1 MPRALDATWSPFVS
15 DPSSKS
21 PPPAEPSVRSETDV
35 EVAPPEAD
43 EESENLFT
51 SALGEILTTWGPA
64 FLVVLIIRS
73 MFIEP
78 FRIPSGS
85 MVPTLAIGDNI
96 VVTKFSYG
104 FRIPLTRIPIAGLET
119 PERGDVVVF
128 VFPGKDT
135 GVKHWIDLPIPPF
148 ATVDYVKRVV
158 GVPGDVIEMREQVL
172 YVNGDK
178 QERSLVDEFQ
188 FVDDSC
194 RGKTTKRYEERFGDN
209 PHEVLYDAR
218 YGSSRNFGPV
228 TVPEGEIF
236 VMGDNRDNSFDSR
249 AWSTVPLRN
258 IKGKAQFVWLS
269 WDTCE
274 QQIPFFGDIRTE
286 RMGMGI
292 P

>member
-1 MPRALDATWSPFVS
+1 MS
-15 DPSSKS
+15 DHSSNPSR
-21 PPPAEPSVRSETDV
+21 PPNRRSTDV
-35 EVAPPEAD
+35 EVAPPESELESAD
-43 EESENLFT
+43 NIVS
-51 SALGEILTTWGPA
+51 SALWEILTTWGPA
-64 FLVVLIIRS
+64 FLIVLVIRS

-104 FRIPLTRIPIAGLET
+104 FRIPLTRIPIAGLEA

-135 GVKHWIDLPIPPF
+135 GVKHWIDLPVPPF

-158 GVPGDVIEMREQVL
+158 GVPGDVVEMRDQIL
-172 YVNGDK
+172 YVNGEAQVRNLIDDF
-178 QERSLVDEFQ
+178 E

-194 RGKTTKRYEERFGDN
+194 HGKPTKRYEERFGDK
-209 PHEVLYDAR
+209 PHEILYDRR
-218 YGSSRNFGPV
+218 YTVTSKAFGPI
-228 TVPEGEIF
+228 TVPDGEIF

-249 AWSTVPLRN
+249 AWNTVPLRN
-258 IKGKAQFVWLS
+258 IKGKAQFIWLS
-269 WDTCE
+269 WDVCE
-274 QQIPFFGDIRTE
+274 NQIPFFGDIRTQ
-286 RMGMGI
+286 RMGLGI

>member
-1 MPRALDATWSPFVS
+1 VS
-15 DPSSKS
+15 DPSSNS
-21 PPPAEPSVRSETDV
+21 PRQPNRRNTDV
-35 EVAPPEAD
+35 EVAPPEPD
-43 EESENLFT
+43 SEATEGLFT
-51 SALGEILTTWGPA
+51 SALWEILTTWGPA
-64 FLVVLIIRS
+64 FLVVLVIRS

-104 FRIPLTRIPIAGLET
+104 FRFPLTRVPIFGLEA

-135 GVKHWIDLPIPPF
+135 GVKHWVDLPVPPF

-158 GVPGDVIEMREQVL
+158 GVPGDVVEMRDQIL
-172 YVNGDK
+172 YVNGEA
-178 QERSLVDEFQ
+178 QLRNLVDEFE

-194 RGKTTKRYEERFGDN
+194 NGKPTKRYEERFGDK
-209 PHEVLYDAR
+209 PHEILYDRR
-218 YGSSRNFGPV
+218 YTMTSKSFGPI
-228 TVPEGEIF
+228 TVPDGEIF

-249 AWSTVPLRN
+249 AWNTVPLRN
-258 IKGKAQFVWLS
+258 IKGKAQFIWLS
-269 WDTCE
+269 WDVCE
-274 QQIPFFGDIRTE
+274 DQIPFFGDIRTQ
-286 RMGMGI
+286 RMGLAI

>member
-1 MPRALDATWSPFVS
+1 MS
-15 DPSSKS
+15 DPSSNS
-21 PPPAEPSVRSETDV
+21 PRQPNRRNTDV
-35 EVAPPEAD
+35 EVAPPEPD
-43 EESENLFT
+43 SEATEGLFT
-51 SALGEILTTWGPA
+51 SALWEILTTWGPA
-64 FLVVLIIRS
+64 FLVVLVIRS

-104 FRIPLTRIPIAGLET
+104 FRFPLTRVPIFGLEA

-135 GVKHWIDLPIPPF
+135 GVKHWVDLPVPPF

-158 GVPGDVIEMREQVL
+158 GVPGDVVEMRDQIL
-172 YVNGDK
+172 YVNGEA
-178 QERSLVDEFQ
+178 QLRNLVDEFE

-194 RGKTTKRYEERFGDN
+194 NGKPTKRYEERFGDK
-209 PHEVLYDAR
+209 PHEILYDRR
-218 YGSSRNFGPV
+218 YTMTSKSFGPI
-228 TVPEGEIF
+228 TVPDGEIF

-249 AWSTVPLRN
+249 AWNTVPLRN
-258 IKGKAQFVWLS
+258 IKGKAQFIWLS
-269 WDTCE
+269 WDVCE
-274 QQIPFFGDIRTE
+274 DQIPFFGDIRTQ
-286 RMGMGI
+286 RMGLAI

>member
-1 MPRALDATWSPFVS
+1 MS

-21 PPPAEPSVRSETDV
+21 PSSPDRSDDRSTDV
-35 EVAPPEAD
+35 EVAPPESESD
-43 EESENLFT
+43 ESEGLFT
-51 SALGEILTTWGPA
+51 SALWEILTTWGPA
-64 FLVVLIIRS
+64 FLVVLVIRS

-104 FRIPLTRIPIAGLET
+104 FRIPLTRIPIFGLKA

-135 GVKHWIDLPIPPF
+135 GVKHWIDLPVPPF

-158 GVPGDVIEMREQVL
+158 GVPGDVVEMRDQVL
-172 YVNGDK
+172 YVNGEA
-178 QERSLVDEFQ
+178 QSRNLVDDFE
-188 FVDDSC
+188 FVDDTC
-194 RGKTTKRYEERFGDN
+194 RGKPTKRYEETFGEST
-209 PHEVLYDAR
+209 HEILYDRR
-218 YGSSRNFGPV
+218 YTMTSKAFGPV
-228 TVPEGEIF
+228 TVPDGEIF

-249 AWSTVPLRN
+249 AWNTVPLRN
-258 IKGKAQFVWLS
+258 IKGKAQFIWLS

-274 QQIPFFGDIRTE
+274 DQIPFFGDIRTE
-286 RMGMGI
+286 RMGLGI